1 MTKEQWKS
9 SSTQKSQ
16 DHFYYFRTRDQT
28 YYVIKFKSFEL
39 TNEGAPEKNVEKVTT
54 DVLTTFGCLLLSTS
68 GNLYV
73 LNDNIVVVRPLIVKP
88 IKMRV

>member
-1 MTKEQWKS
+1 MRARLKKMS
-9 SSTQKSQ
+9 
-16 DHFYYFRTRDQT
+16 
-28 YYVIKFKSFEL
+28 VIARVLVFL
-39 TNEGAPEKNVEKVTT
+39 INCINVEKVTT

-68 GNLYV
+68 GNLFV